1 MFKICLIGCGY
12 MTRDGHGPSCAQY
25 AQSHEGVELAAC
37 CDIRLEAAQAVC
49 ETFGFQRAYT
59 DYIEM
64 VEQEKPDVVLAIT
77 PVALTAEIS
86 IELLNRKIPVLLE
99 KPPGMDPEQAMAIH
113 EAALRNDTPARAAFN
128 RRYMPLVRAL
138 KEELEELGLPVL
150 DVDCM
155 FVRSGRTDVD
165 FSTTAIHAIDLVSHL
180 AGSEYEKVRFLYQD
194 ITVKEKPVINTKMTA
209 VMKNGATAS
218 LTFQP
223 CGGCVIER
231 VTVTLSGYTLFLE
244 LPVWGG
250 MDAPGRL
257 VCAKGR
263 TVYKTVCGDR
273 ETMHESN
280 GFYDES
286 RLFFDGLRAGE
297 RPVSDVVTGVS
308 SVAIAQH
315 MRQKKDEYTKL

>member
-25 AQSHEGVELAAC
+25 ARTHEDVELVAC
-37 CDIRLEAAQAVC
+37 CDLNPEAAQAAC
-49 ETFGFQRAYT
+49 KNFGFQRAYT

-64 VEQEKPDVVLAIT
+64 AEQENPDVVLAIT
-77 PVALTAEIS
+77 PVALTAEVS
-86 IELLNRKIPVLLE
+86 IELLNRKIPVFLE
-99 KPPGMDPEQAMAIH
+99 KPPGTTPEQAMAIH
-113 EAALRNDTPARAAFN
+113 EAAIRNNTPARVAFN

-138 KEELEELGLPVL
+138 KEELAEIGQPVL

-155 FVRSGRTDVD
+155 FVRSGRTDAD

-180 AGSEYEKVRFLYQD
+180 AGSEYETVNFLYQD
-194 ITVKEKPVINTKMTA
+194 ITFKEKPVVNTKMSA

-250 MDAPGRL
+250 MDAPGKL
-257 VCAKGR
+257 VCTKGK
-263 TVYKTVCGDR
+263 TVYKTICGDR

-286 RLFFDGLRAGE
+286 RLFFDELRTGK
-297 RPVSDVVTGVS
+297 RPVSDVITGIP
-308 SVAIAQH
+308 SVAIAH
-315 MRQKKDEYTKL
+315 CIRQKKNTYSQP